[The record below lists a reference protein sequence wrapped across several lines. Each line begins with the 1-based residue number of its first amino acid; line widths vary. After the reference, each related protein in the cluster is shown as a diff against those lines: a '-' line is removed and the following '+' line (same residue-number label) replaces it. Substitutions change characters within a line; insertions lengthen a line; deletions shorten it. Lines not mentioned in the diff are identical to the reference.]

1 MPACFS
7 IVSSGSKAGDLA
19 MYALI
24 IIIGMVPPASSSAVG
39 VTSQVVGKFEN
50 MDQCKAA
57 ASQPL
62 AGGSVTDLNLSKQ
75 IDWYCVYMGTK

>member
-1 MPACFS
+1 
-7 IVSSGSKAGDLA
+7 

-24 IIIGMVPPASSSAVG
+24 IVIGLVPPGSGSAVG
-39 VTSQVVGKFEN
+39 VTSQVIGKFEN

-62 AGGSVTDLNLSKQ
+62 AGGSVEDLSLSKEH
-75 IDWYCVYMGTK
+75 DWYCVYKGTK